1 MPDALYEPDGPLL
14 VPTPMTVGPWDP
26 GSQHGGAP
34 SALLA
39 RAVEAE
45 PAPGPVQ
52 LARLTVDLLRP
63 VPTTPLRVSSEVV
76 RPGRTVQ
83 LVRAVL
89 HAGDVEVAVAH
100 GLRIRT
106 ADRPVPDDAAPAD
119 PAPPGP
125 EHGHAT
131 RFLTTPSGGE
141 QPGFHTTANDV
152 RFVEGGFDVAGPA
165 LAWIR
170 LLVPVVAGEAVS
182 PAMRAAA
189 AADFGNG
196 LSWVLPATSWLF
208 VNPDLTVHLARQPRG
223 EWIGMRS
230 TTYPSPD
237 GVGMAETALYDGDG
251 RFGRSVQSL
260 VLDDRA

>member
-1 MPDALYEPDGPLL
+1 MPDALFEPDGPLL
-14 VPTPMTVGPWDP
+14 VPTALTVGPWDP

-39 RAVEAE
+39 RAVESE
-45 PAPGPVQ
+45 PAPEPVQ
-52 LARLTVDLLRP
+52 LARLTVELLRP
-63 VPTTPLRVSSEVV
+63 VPLTPLQVSCEVV
-76 RPGRTVQ
+76 RPGRKVQ

-89 HAGDVEVAVAH
+89 RAGDVEVAVAH

-106 ADRPVPDDAAPAD
+106 VDRPVPDGTAPDD
-119 PAPPGP
+119 PTPPGP
-125 EHGHAT
+125 EHGRQT
-131 RFLTTPSGGE
+131 RFLTTPAGGE
-141 QPGFHTTANDV
+141 VQGFHTTANDI
-152 RFVEGGFDVAGPA
+152 RFVEGGFDQPGPA

-170 LLVPVVAGEAVS
+170 LLVPVVAGEVTS

-208 VNPDLTVHLARQPRG
+208 VNPDLTVHLARLPAG

-230 TTYPSPD
+230 TTATSAV
-237 GVGMAETALYDGDG
+237 GIGMAETALYDRSG
-251 RFGRSVQSL
+251 RVGRSVQSL
-260 VLDDRA
+260 LLDART